1 MRARRAS
8 KSRIPGI
15 LLAAQARAGLV
26 LSQEFAVAGDVAL
39 LPDGFFLLLF
49 PPEFR
54 VDPQYFLTRDR
65 TYGETGVLRE
75 NDRRGLGLDR
85 AFECGYVPERRS
97 EFNGARLDGGP
108 GGKVI

>member
-39 LPDGFFLLLF
+39 VPDGFFLLLF
-49 PPEFR
+49 LQNSAWIRNISSRVTARTGRRASFERMTVVVLVLIVPLNVGTFR
-54 VDPQYFLTRDR
+54 NGGPSSM
-65 TYGETGVLRE
+65 
-75 NDRRGLGLDR
+75 GLD
-85 AFECGYVPERRS
+85 
-97 EFNGARLDGGP
+97 
-108 GGKVI
+108 